1 MPYTVLV
8 QYLIGQNGLRMVQ
21 CGGYVSMLLIDFPF
35 PIQSAIRSLGVVA
48 YVMWV
53 LEPRAGVL

>member
-48 YVMWV
+48 YVM
-53 LEPRAGVL
+53 